1 VTASASV
8 AELVG
13 RLGSP
18 DFNARALA
26 LAELVEHGNAAT
38 AALVDML
45 DGPDA
50 ALRAQAARGL
60 AEIADPASAAAMAA
74 ALEDSSP
81 DVRGHAAHALVRMGD
96 PRAVEALVRTLDD
109 VPDLLHDPYTL
120 SAYALID
127 LGRAA
132 LPAVAPLLMADDPA
146 TRERAFLVVRSVVE
160 QLPGA
165 GEWDQL
171 RRSLGSYDPRGD
183 NPERDR
189 AAGEWQTW
197 IARSAP

>member
-1 VTASASV
+1 MTASASV

-13 RLGSP
+13 RLGSA
-18 DFNARALA
+18 DFNVRALA
-26 LAELVEHGNAAT
+26 LAELVGHGSAAT
-38 AALVDML
+38 AALMGVL
-45 DGPDA
+45 DSPDA

-60 AEIADPASAAAMAA
+60 AEIADPASAAAMAT
-74 ALEDSSP
+74 ALEDGSP
-81 DVRGHAAHALVRMGD
+81 DVRGQAAHGLVRMGD
-96 PRAVEALVRTLDD
+96 PRAVQALVRTLDD

-120 SAYALID
+120 SAYALIA
-127 LGRAA
+127 LGRVS
-132 LPAVAPLLMADDPA
+132 LPAVAPLLKAGAPA

-171 RRSLGSYDPRGD
+171 WRSLGSYDPRGD

-197 IARSAP
+197 IAQSAP